1 MFTLVRKI
9 ISRLTGIA
17 VEDLTTAERQI
28 FNLLVSA
35 GWMKAEVGCFLDF
48 NECAA
53 TGLQFPDVVN
63 VTHRGIDVEIPEA
76 WVLPMVQRGL
86 VTMIGGTPT
95 KYRCN
100 DQE

>member
-35 GWMKAEVGCFLDF
+35 GWMKAD

-95 KYRCN
+95 KYRWN